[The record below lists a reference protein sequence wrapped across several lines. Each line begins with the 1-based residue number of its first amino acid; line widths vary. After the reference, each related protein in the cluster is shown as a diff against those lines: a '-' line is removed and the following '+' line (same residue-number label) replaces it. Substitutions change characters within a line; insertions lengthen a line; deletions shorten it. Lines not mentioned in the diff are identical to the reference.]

1 VEIEL
6 FVLWAAAWLTM
17 LCALVVGIVWADG
30 PARYQAWA
38 QTRDEADDR
47 GRRLL
52 EDWLSP
58 AQREQ
63 YRRWRYF
70 EVIGSNSGRRYRIRQ
85 GRQMNID
92 ELDRNGKRMALWC
105 FVPAGR
111 LPVGDVPLAQRI
123 ALESDEQ
130 NTLAIAHK
138 NPCWSEMR
146 ILRIVISLQR
156 WFWSK
161 GSTAPPRHQ
170 RSGAARAL

>member
-6 FVLWAAAWLTM
+6 FVLWAAAWLM
-17 LCALVVGIVWADG
+17 IVCALVVGVVWTDG
-30 PARYQAWA
+30 PTRYQAWA
-38 QTRDEADDR
+38 WAWARTRDEADDR

-70 EVIGSNSGRRYRIRQ
+70 EVIGSHSGRRYRIRQ

-92 ELDRNGKRMALWC
+92 ELDRSGKRMAVWC
-105 FVPAGR
+105 FMPAGR
-111 LPVGDVPLAQRI
+111 LPIGDVLLAQKI

-138 NPCWSEMR
+138 NPC
-146 ILRIVISLQR
+146 
-156 WFWSK
+156 
-161 GSTAPPRHQ
+161 
-170 RSGAARAL
+170 